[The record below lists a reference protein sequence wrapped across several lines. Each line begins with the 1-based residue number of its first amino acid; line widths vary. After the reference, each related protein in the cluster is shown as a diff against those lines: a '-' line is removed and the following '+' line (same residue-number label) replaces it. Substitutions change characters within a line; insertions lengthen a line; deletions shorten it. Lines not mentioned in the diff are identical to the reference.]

1 VGRVS
6 RAPSRVATVRNRP
19 EMKEGPSRSAIGADL
34 NHHKLLLVDE
44 LHPCV
49 QRRHHVEV
57 PLCAA
62 DHAGTF
68 ISAA

>member
-1 VGRVS
+1 
-6 RAPSRVATVRNRP
+6 
-19 EMKEGPSRSAIGADL
+19 MKEGPSRSAIGADL